1 MAVCTS
7 ITWLKDKLIGD
18 PLDIEM
24 FRFTHWIIE
33 ESAHIEDEDNIL

>member
-24 FRFTHWIIE
+24 FRFTNWIIE
-33 ESAHIEDEDNIL
+33 EIAHTEDEDNIL